1 MDGWSVSQNQ
11 ALTFE
16 LPVKE
21 AAVRKRV
28 VVTGLGCISPLGNDT
43 ESVWKNL
50 IAGKS
55 GVSLITQY
63 DTSEHKCKI
72 AAEVKDFDPAA
83 LFGSREARR
92 MDRVT
97 QFSLTAT
104 LQAVQQS
111 GLNIDDTNRDRIGVV
126 IGTGIG
132 GLSTLYEQM
141 QVFAERGP
149 SRVSPFLVPMMLPDS
164 SAGMVA
170 IQLGVR
176 GPNMAVVTACAT
188 GTNAVGEAAEIIRRG
203 QADVILA
210 GGSEAAII
218 PIAMAGLSV
227 MTALSTRN
235 DDPQGASRPFDLNR
249 DGFVM
254 GEGAAVLV
262 LESIEHAQ
270 ARNARILAEL
280 TGYGSTNDA
289 YHISAPAE
297 NGAGAARCLRMALD
311 DASLDLTE
319 IGYINAHGT
328 STQLNDKSETS
339 AIKAVFKEQAYK
351 IPISSTKSMTGHLLG
366 ASGAVE
372 ALVCVKVLEHQI
384 LPPTINYQTPD
395 PDCDLDYVPNTAR
408 SARVRHAMSNS
419 FGFGG
424 HNATIILSALGDL
437 GNAQPEAEANA

>member
-1 MDGWSVSQNQ
+1 
-11 ALTFE
+11 
-16 LPVKE
+16 
-21 AAVRKRV
+21 VRKRV

-43 ESVWKNL
+43 ESVWNNL

-55 GVSLITQY
+55 GVRLITQY

-111 GLNIDDTNRDRIGVV
+111 GLQIDDTNRDRIGVV

-141 QVFAERGP
+141 QVLAERGP

-235 DDPQGASRPFDLNR
+235 DDPQGASRPFDLTR

-270 ARNARILAEL
+270 ARKARILAEL

-311 DASLDLTE
+311 DASLDLSE

-328 STQLNDKSETS
+328 STQLNDKSETA

-384 LPPTINYQTPD
+384 LPATINYQTPD

-408 SARVRHAMSNS
+408 PARVRHAISNS

-424 HNATIILSALGDL
+424 HNATIILSALGNL